1 MYVSGG
7 HGDKAVRITDQSSED
22 SETFVFVLLVTSL
35 LHESVAVK
43 YFSLLEG
50 QESMTGLL

>member
-7 HGDKAVRITDQSSED
+7 HGDKAVRITD

-35 LHESVAVK
+35 FHESVAVK